1 MKNKIIAGFLTIL
14 LSFAPLA
21 PSLAANQERVVGLE
35 ENVVSYLIGNEK
47 TGDIYYEKNADKSYP
62 MASLSKLMT
71 YLLVKE
77 AIDEGEISLND
88 KTVASEKASKFN
100 TWEYSALGLSE
111 GEIFTIEELLE
122 GLIVVSGND
131 CAYQLANEVA
141 DSEAEFAR
149 MMNMKASE
157 LGLDSQIYYNAS
169 GVETEENQQ
178 NSSSARDL
186 FKLTQIII
194 EKYPEILEYGK
205 IREIVD
211 PRRDINEE
219 STVPFVGEIE
229 GVDGL
234 KTGTTNEAGYCLVTT
249 TNMKEIDSKDNFRTI
264 GVVMGADQ
272 KDTRN
277 MVMSDLIYYVSRY
290 YDLKKIL
297 DTNVAQQTIKT
308 NTVKQGYVELYP
320 DKDINIIVKDGEKA
334 NIKYNIKDDIKAP
347 INEGDVLG
355 DVKVRYKDKEFDVDL
370 ISKSNLEEASLFSRI
385 TRASSDAADFLLK
398 VLISR

>member
-205 IREIVD
+205 VREIVD

-219 STVPFVGEIE
+219 STVPLVGEIE

-398 VLISR
+398 VLIAR

>member
-1 MKNKIIAGFLTIL
+1 
-14 LSFAPLA
+14 
-21 PSLAANQERVVGLE
+21 
-35 ENVVSYLIGNEK
+35 
-47 TGDIYYEKNADKSYP
+47 
-62 MASLSKLMT
+62 MT

-77 AIDEGEISLND
+77 AIDEGDISLYD
-88 KTVASEKASKFN
+88 KVEASEEASKFN

-205 IREIVD
+205 VREIVD
-211 PRRDINEE
+211 PRRNIHEE
-219 STVPFVGEIE
+219 STVPLVGEIE

-297 DTNVAQQTIKT
+297 DTNVAQKSIKT

-320 DKDINIIVKDGEKA
+320 EKDINIIIKDGEKA

-347 INEGDVLG
+347 VKEGDVLG